1 MEIQINNLQND
12 VSIDK
17 KKVRELIRRIIRL
30 LRMRGRKEL
39 SFAFVDAQTITQLN
53 REYRGSDDVTDVL
66 SFLFSSDN
74 MEKDRER
81 KVISGEIVICPSVA
95 RDNCERFGTSLEE
108 ELALLLIHGLLH
120 QLGYEDE
127 EEEERKAMSTKQ
139 DHILVAL
146 KFQGRIE
153 I

>member
-1 MEIQINNLQND
+1 MGIQINNLQND

-39 SFAFVDAQTITQLN
+39 SFAFVDAETIAQLN

-139 DHILVAL
+139 DYILVAL
-146 KFQGRIE
+146 KSQGRIE

>member
-39 SFAFVDAQTITQLN
+39 SFAFVDPETMAQLN

-66 SFLFSSDN
+66 SFLFSSDS

-139 DHILVAL
+139 DYILVAL
-146 KFQGRIE
+146 KSQGRIE

>member
-1 MEIQINNLQND
+1 VEIQINNLQND

-17 KKVRELIRRIIRL
+17 KKVRELIRRIVRL

-39 SFAFVDAQTITQLN
+39 SFAFVDAQTIAQLN

-74 MEKDRER
+74 TEKDRES

-108 ELALLLIHGLLH
+108 ELALLLTHGLLH
-120 QLGYEDE
+120 QLGYEDGK
-127 EEEERKAMSTKQ
+127 EEERKAMSTKQ
-139 DHILVAL
+139 DHILVVL
-146 KFQGRIE
+146 KSQGRIE